1 MKRHDHHPRVAD
13 EQQAA
18 VNINKPLHLGCWVRV
33 SVGKEISLLLFLSSP
48 WKVHVYATG
57 VVENTFNFSC
67 ILFPGRCNTA
77 HYFFSLHW
85 NSPAGRNVM
94 RNVLL

>member
-1 MKRHDHHPRVAD
+1 MKRHDHHPRVAE

-18 VNINKPLHLGCWVRV
+18 VNINKPLHLGCCVRV
-33 SVGKEISLLLFLSSP
+33 SVGQVISLIPFLSFP
-48 WKVHVYATG
+48 RKVYIYSMG
-57 VVENTFNFSC
+57 VVENTSHFSY
-67 ILFPGRCNTA
+67 ILFSGRCNVA

-94 RNVLL
+94 RNILL